1 MFNIYDQIS
10 PLEKYNLDAK
20 IPSTLRFKGVL
31 PEQCRGFQ
39 KHASGFAGPCAGHP
53 GPTSSNG
60 RRVPV
65 HLPGAETRD
74 LMI

>member
-20 IPSTLRFKGVL
+20 IPSTLKVQGCPSGTELRVS
-31 PEQCRGFQ
+31 Q
-39 KHASGFAGPCAGHP
+39 KHALGFAGPCAGHP

-65 HLPGAETRD
+65 HLPGAKFE
-74 LMI
+74 LVI